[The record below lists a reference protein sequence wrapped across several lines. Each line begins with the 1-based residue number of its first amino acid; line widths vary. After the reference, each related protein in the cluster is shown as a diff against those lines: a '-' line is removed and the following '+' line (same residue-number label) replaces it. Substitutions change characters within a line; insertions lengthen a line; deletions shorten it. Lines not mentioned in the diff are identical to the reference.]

1 MPGMGLPLEP
11 WRGNRVAGAPVPLIL
26 GTMNFG
32 RRTPLSEAARIVD
45 RALERGVTLVDT
57 ANAYCDGEGEVMLGQ
72 LLVGRRDRVL
82 ISSKVGLGRIGG
94 TASGLLTTGGRSEGL
109 SRASIL
115 AACEAS
121 LQRLSTQVIDVYY
134 LHVPDAATPI
144 EESLTAIQTLLQ
156 QGKIRA
162 WASSNYASW
171 QLLEMIAWCDRE
183 GMPRPLLTQQIHN
196 LLVRQ
201 LELEYFAFARKYAL
215 HTAVYNPLAGGLL
228 TGKHHAGAPPSGRFA
243 DNPMYQQRYWTKT
256 QFAHVADYQQI
267 ARDGGYEL
275 LTLAYA
281 WLAQHPGVDSILLG
295 PACVEHLDAALDA
308 SEISL
313 PAELVQK
320 LDALHREHQGSDAR
334 YARL

>member
-1 MPGMGLPLEP
+1 MLGMVLPLEP
-11 WRGNRVAGAPVPLIL
+11 WQSNRAAGAPVPLIL

-32 RRTPLSEAARIVD
+32 RRTDRAAAERIVD
-45 RALERGVTLVDT
+45 RALERGVTFLDT

-72 LLVGRRDRVL
+72 LLAGRRDRVL

-94 TASGLLTTGGRSEGL
+94 TASGLLTTGGRREGL

-115 AACEAS
+115 AACDAS
-121 LQRLSTQVIDVYY
+121 LQRLSTEVIDVYY

-144 EESLTAIQTLLQ
+144 EESLSAIQTLLQ

-162 WASSNYASW
+162 WANSNYASW
-171 QLLEMIAWCDRE
+171 QLLEMIAWCDRN

-201 LELEYFAFARKYAL
+201 LEIEYFAFARKYAL
-215 HTAVYNPLAGGLL
+215 HTSVYNPLAGGLL
-228 TGKHHAGAPPSGRFA
+228 TGKHHGGDAPSGRFA

-256 QFAHVADYQQI
+256 QFAHVADYQQL
-267 ARDGGYEL
+267 ARGSGHDL

-281 WLAQHPGVDSILLG
+281 WLAQHPGVDSILVG
-295 PACVEHLDAALDA
+295 PASVEHLDAALDA
-308 SEISL
+308 TAVKL
-313 PAELVQK
+313 PPELIQK
-320 LDALHREHQGSDAR
+320 LDALQREHRGTDAR